1 MKKTY
6 LLLIALVLTIAA
18 GAQTLNVRV
27 GSVTYLFPAS
37 QTNEMT
43 FSDGTTLTI
52 MGKTF
57 TISDIDAMTI
67 DYTSVTD
74 DAIGVNYDGSSAT
87 ITVAGNIAQYVT
99 PTVSGAHV
107 AIEQSDNLA
116 DEITYTLKKDLFYEA
131 SVASDVSN
139 TFFPVIVSHR
149 LYSEDADGKRDVSKV
164 WRTVNQILLGYFDR
178 IESSDEAS
186 GFVQTAWSYTKF
198 NDSHQVVRT
207 RVNVKQVGVL
217 EKDLTLQVKISS
229 EMAPLVSMENE
240 NAYRETSRILKKFE
254 PLIHEFESKLLG
266 Q

>member
-1 MKKTY
+1 MIKLRFLILFLFVISAAS
-6 LLLIALVLTIAA
+6 LLARTVKIKSVPADARISVD
-18 GAQTLNVRV
+18 GAYQGD
-27 GSVTYLFPAS
+27 GSVELEVKKKAVYYVVKVEREGYL
-37 QTNEMT
+37 
-43 FSDGTTLTI
+43 TLE
-52 MGKTF
+52 
-57 TISDIDAMTI
+57 SRL
-67 DYTSVTD
+67 Y
-74 DAIGVNYDGSSAT
+74 SSYK
-87 ITVAGNIAQYVT
+87 N
-99 PTVSGAHV
+99 
-107 AIEQSDNLA
+107 

-198 NDSHQVVRT
+198 NDSQQVVRT

-229 EMAPLVSMENE
+229 ETAPLVSMDNE
-240 NAYRETSRILKKFE
+240 NTYRETPRILKKFE

>member
-1 MKKTY
+1 MIKLRFLILFLFVISAAS
-6 LLLIALVLTIAA
+6 LLARTVKISAVPADAHISVD
-18 GAQTLNVRV
+18 GAYQGD
-27 GSVTYLFPAS
+27 GSVELEVKKKAVYYVIRVEREGYL
-37 QTNEMT
+37 
-43 FSDGTTLTI
+43 TLE
-52 MGKTF
+52 
-57 TISDIDAMTI
+57 SRL
-67 DYTSVTD
+67 Y
-74 DAIGVNYDGSSAT
+74 SSYK
-87 ITVAGNIAQYVT
+87 N
-99 PTVSGAHV
+99 
-107 AIEQSDNLA
+107 

-198 NDSHQVVRT
+198 NDSQQVVRT

-229 EMAPLVSMENE
+229 ETAPLVSMDNE
-240 NAYRETSRILKKFE
+240 NTYRETPRILKKFE

>member
-1 MKKTY
+1 MIKLRFLILFLFVISAAS
-6 LLLIALVLTIAA
+6 LLARTVKISAVPADAHISVD
-18 GAQTLNVRV
+18 GAYQGD
-27 GSVTYLFPAS
+27 GSVELEVKKKAVYYVIKVEREGYL
-37 QTNEMT
+37 
-43 FSDGTTLTI
+43 TLE
-52 MGKTF
+52 
-57 TISDIDAMTI
+57 SRL
-67 DYTSVTD
+67 Y
-74 DAIGVNYDGSSAT
+74 SSYK
-87 ITVAGNIAQYVT
+87 N
-99 PTVSGAHV
+99 
-107 AIEQSDNLA
+107 

-131 SVASDVSN
+131 SVASDVAN

-198 NDSHQVVRT
+198 NDSQQVVRT

-229 EMAPLVSMENE
+229 ETAPLVSMDNE
-240 NAYRETSRILKKFE
+240 NTYRETPRILKKFE

>member
-1 MKKTY
+1 MMIK
-6 LLLIALVLTIAA
+6 LRCFVLTVAVIIAA
-18 GAQTLNVRV
+18 TLQARTVKINTVPSDARISVDGAYQGDGALDLEVKRKAVFDVIKVEREGYLTLESRL
-27 GSVTYLFPAS
+27 Y
-37 QTNEMT
+37 
-43 FSDGTTLTI
+43 
-52 MGKTF
+52 
-57 TISDIDAMTI
+57 
-67 DYTSVTD
+67 
-74 DAIGVNYDGSSAT
+74 SSYK
-87 ITVAGNIAQYVT
+87 N
-99 PTVSGAHV
+99 
-107 AIEQSDNLA
+107 

-131 SVASDVSN
+131 SVASDVAN

-164 WRTVNQILLGYFDR
+164 WKTVNQILLGYFDR

-198 NDSHQVVRT
+198 NDSQQVVRT

-229 EMAPLVSMENE
+229 EMVPLVSMENE

>member
-1 MKKTY
+1 MIKLRFFILFLSVISAA
-6 LLLIALVLTIAA
+6 LLQARMVKIKSVPADARISVD
-18 GAQTLNVRV
+18 GTLLGD
-27 GSVTYLFPAS
+27 GSVDVEVKKKAVYYVVKVEREGYL
-37 QTNEMT
+37 
-43 FSDGTTLTI
+43 TLE
-52 MGKTF
+52 
-57 TISDIDAMTI
+57 SRL
-67 DYTSVTD
+67 Y
-74 DAIGVNYDGSSAT
+74 SSYK
-87 ITVAGNIAQYVT
+87 N
-99 PTVSGAHV
+99 
-107 AIEQSDNLA
+107 

-198 NDSHQVVRT
+198 NDSQQVVRT

-229 EMAPLVSMENE
+229 ETAPLVSMDNE
-240 NAYRETSRILKKFE
+240 NTYRETPRILKKFE

>member
-1 MKKTY
+1 MIKLRFLILFLSVISAA
-6 LLLIALVLTIAA
+6 LLQARTVKISAVPADAHISVD
-18 GAQTLNVRV
+18 GAYQGD
-27 GSVTYLFPAS
+27 GSVELEVKKKAVYYVIKVEREGYL
-37 QTNEMT
+37 
-43 FSDGTTLTI
+43 TLE
-52 MGKTF
+52 
-57 TISDIDAMTI
+57 SRL
-67 DYTSVTD
+67 Y
-74 DAIGVNYDGSSAT
+74 SSYK
-87 ITVAGNIAQYVT
+87 N
-99 PTVSGAHV
+99 
-107 AIEQSDNLA
+107 

-198 NDSHQVVRT
+198 NDSQQVVRT

-229 EMAPLVSMENE
+229 ETAPLVSMDNE
-240 NAYRETSRILKKFE
+240 NTYRETPRILKKFE

>member
-1 MKKTY
+1 MIKLRFLILFLFVISAAS
-6 LLLIALVLTIAA
+6 LLARTVKISAVPADAHISVD
-18 GAQTLNVRV
+18 GAYQGD
-27 GSVTYLFPAS
+27 GSVELEVKKKAVYYVIKVEREGYL
-37 QTNEMT
+37 
-43 FSDGTTLTI
+43 TLE
-52 MGKTF
+52 
-57 TISDIDAMTI
+57 SRL
-67 DYTSVTD
+67 Y
-74 DAIGVNYDGSSAT
+74 SSYK
-87 ITVAGNIAQYVT
+87 N
-99 PTVSGAHV
+99 
-107 AIEQSDNLA
+107 

-131 SVASDVSN
+131 SVASDVAN

-178 IESSDEAS
+178 IESS

-198 NDSHQVVRT
+198 NDSQQVVRT

-229 EMAPLVSMENE
+229 ETAPLVSMDNE
-240 NAYRETSRILKKFE
+240 NTYRETPRILKKFE